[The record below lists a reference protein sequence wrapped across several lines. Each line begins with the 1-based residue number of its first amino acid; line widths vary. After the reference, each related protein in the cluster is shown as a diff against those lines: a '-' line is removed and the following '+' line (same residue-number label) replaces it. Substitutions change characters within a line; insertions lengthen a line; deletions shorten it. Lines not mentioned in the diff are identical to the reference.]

1 MRIKNIAV
9 IPARK
14 NSRGVKF
21 KNRIFFNLT
30 AQFVEKLRF
39 IDKTIV
45 TSDDKFILSKAK
57 KKDFE
62 THNRKKSFAKNN
74 TSIKSTLA
82 NLIIEKKLNKKDI
95 LWLFYIPLINRNRKS
110 FYDAYKITQKKNFKS
125 LCSFIEIDYN
135 NHPYYCWKY
144 IKNKL
149 NQYIPNKIY
158 RRQDLPKAYS
168 HFHYLSCF
176 KISEISKLNDE
187 LINKNTKPIFLNKK
201 ITKNLIEI
209 DTMDDVKKFK
219 KFKNKKKI

>member
-110 FYDAYKITQKKNFKS
+110 FYDAYKITQKKI
-125 LCSFIEIDYN
+125 L
-135 NHPYYCWKY
+135 
-144 IKNKL
+144 
-149 NQYIPNKIY
+149 
-158 RRQDLPKAYS
+158 RAYV
-168 HFHYLSCF
+168 L
-176 KISEISKLNDE
+176 L
-187 LINKNTKPIFLNKK
+187 
-201 ITKNLIEI
+201 
-209 DTMDDVKKFK
+209 
-219 KFKNKKKI
+219 

>member
-82 NLIIEKKLNKKDI
+82 NLIM
-95 LWLFYIPLINRNRKS
+95 
-110 FYDAYKITQKKNFKS
+110 
-125 LCSFIEIDYN
+125 
-135 NHPYYCWKY
+135 
-144 IKNKL
+144 
-149 NQYIPNKIY
+149 
-158 RRQDLPKAYS
+158 
-168 HFHYLSCF
+168 
-176 KISEISKLNDE
+176 
-187 LINKNTKPIFLNKK
+187 KK
-201 ITKNLIEI
+201 IKQKRYSVAFLYSIN
-209 DTMDDVKKFK
+209 
-219 KFKNKKKI
+219 